1 MGKISKILLCG
12 HTGVGKSAII
22 EQLLYGNHVVES
34 PSHSTIEDIYTAV
47 IETDRGVKEKVR
59 IFDTGPAAM
68 EGADGDLPK
77 HYLNFPDGFIL
88 VYDITNWESF
98 RRLDKLKKDID
109 KHRDKREVHMIVL
122 GNKSEQ
128 TERRQVQFDTAQAWA
143 TKEKLH
149 HWDVSV
155 ANRKSLVDPFVWLTS
170 KITQPPSKT
179 NFLPGRKTKSTSSN
193 NLDTS

>member
-1 MGKISKILLCG
+1 MGKISKLMICG
-12 HTGVGKSAII
+12 HTGVGKSAIV

-47 IETDRGVKEKVR
+47 IETDRGVKEKVC
-59 IFDTGPAAM
+59 IFDTGAAAM
-68 EGADGDLPK
+68 EGADADLPK

-88 VYDITNWESF
+88 VYDITSWESF

-109 KHRDKREVHMIVL
+109 KHRDKREVHTIVL
-122 GNKSEQ
+122 GNKSEV

-143 TKEKLH
+143 SKEKLR

-155 ANRKSLVDPFVWLTS
+155 ANRKSLVDPF
-170 KITQPPSKT
+170 PPSKT
-179 NFLPGRKTKSTSSN
+179 NFLPGRKIKSTSGS

>member
-1 MGKISKILLCG
+1 MGKISKILICG
-12 HTGVGKSAII
+12 HTGVGKSAIV

-59 IFDTGPAAM
+59 IFDTGAAAM
-68 EGADGDLPK
+68 DGAEGDLPK

-143 TKEKLH
+143 TKEKLR

-155 ANRKSLVDPFVWLTS
+155 ANRKSLVDPFVWITS